1 MIDRPNSISLYPPP
15 ESARARPVRH
25 ETTVSEL
32 VASLCEA
39 PQEVASK
46 GDAPSWSP
54 IVYSG
59 ERRLSADATGICA
72 LVYDLDDPSF
82 DLAPVGEKIHALGW
96 LYAIHGTYTEGCA
109 RLILPLATDVDPS
122 TYAAL
127 RETIA
132 TQLGLVHD
140 PACSDLAR
148 LFYAPSR
155 PQGATRDSGESGGTH
170 LLDPA
175 SFVKLKP
182 SNLLRSVQAPEFAGN
197 SKSAENSPPK
207 IFDIAT
213 LREEASRHGKPE
225 TRAKLLALIDGTLV
239 VPPGERET
247 MLHPLLGS
255 LSHLRNAPG
264 EEGCATLLRR
274 IFARR
279 DGHEDHMEEWVDKA
293 LYSYTRGEH
302 RKEVL
307 DQQVA
312 VVEKFFRDEK
322 WREKLKQKLTKDGG
336 VLGML
341 PMECNIMDVLNNDE
355 NFAGH
360 VRWNLLRQRIEIT
373 GGVLKGEP
381 VESLDVPAA
390 VWFQKSEYNCP
401 SSRDL
406 LGACIQ
412 HTALHNSYD
421 PVKEYLEALPKWDGT
436 PRLSR
441 VLIDYAQ
448 AQGSGKFISTVTR
461 KFFIAAVARALR
473 PGCQV
478 DNVLVL
484 QGDQGGG
491 KTSFVRVMGA
501 GFSVETNLDLQS
513 KDAVMVSASAWLV
526 ELGELAS
533 LKRSDVESVR
543 NFITRKEDA
552 IRLPYGRSVK
562 NMPRRCVFLGTT
574 NSRQPL
580 TDPEGNRRFW
590 VVSVGKVDTSNLEK
604 VRDQIWAEALH
615 YFQSGEQW
623 WLTPEE
629 AEVAKS
635 EASVYEAEDINQ
647 TEILSWLEE
656 QKKWPE
662 TLSASEVAGKV
673 LKMHA
678 GTLTPQ
684 QVTAINRSM
693 AAMGWRRTRRRRS
706 GVPVWCYEV
715 PTREAMKKR
724 GDLLDGG
731 EDKVIVAGQE
741 KP

>member
-1 MIDRPNSISLYPPP
+1 MLDRSISISLYAPP

-25 ETTVSEL
+25 ETTIQEL
-32 VASLCEA
+32 ITSLCE
-39 PQEVASK
+39 PPLEVTSK
-46 GDAPSWSP
+46 GDAPAWSP

-59 ERRLSADATGICA
+59 ERRLSAEATGACA
-72 LVYDLDDPSF
+72 LVYDLDDPGF
-82 DLAPVGEKIHALGW
+82 DLEPVGRALHNARW
-96 LYAIHGTYTEGCA
+96 VYAIHGTYTQGCA
-109 RLILPLATDVDPS
+109 RLILPLASDVAPAS
-122 TYAAL
+122 YAAL

-132 TQLGLVHD
+132 SALGLVHD

-155 PQGATRDSGESGGTH
+155 PVGSERDQGETGGDR

-175 SFVKLKP
+175 DFVTERP
-182 SNLLRSVQAPEFAGN
+182 RNLLERVRAIEGGSAKPPPEI
-197 SKSAENSPPK
+197 SPK
-207 IFDIAT
+207 IFDLGA
-213 LREEASRHGKPE
+213 LREEATEHSKPE

-279 DGHEDHMEEWVDKA
+279 DGHETMMDEWVDKA

-307 DQQVA
+307 DQQAA

-322 WREKLKQKLTKDGG
+322 WREKLKQKMTKDGG

-355 NFAGH
+355 NFSGH
-360 VRWNLLRQRIEIT
+360 VRWNLLKQRIEVT
-373 GGVLKGEP
+373 GGVLAKEP
-381 VESLDVPAA
+381 VELLDVPAA

-401 SSRDL
+401 VSRDL
-406 LGACIQ
+406 VGACVQ
-412 HTALHNSYD
+412 HVALHNGYD
-421 PVKEYLEALPKWDGT
+421 PVAEYLSKLPKWDGRE
-436 PRLSR
+436 RLAN
-441 VLIDYAQ
+441 VLLHYAQ
-448 AQGSGKFISTVTR
+448 AKGSMSWIRTVSR
-461 KFFIAAVARALR
+461 KFFIAAIARALR

-590 VVSVGKVDTSNLEK
+590 VVSVGKVDTEGLER
-604 VRDQIWAEALH
+604 VRDQLWAEALH
-615 YFQSGEQW
+615 LFQSGEQW

-629 AEVAKS
+629 NEIARS

-647 TEILSWLEE
+647 TEILAFLEA
-656 QKKWPE
+656 QKKWPK
-662 TLSASEVAGKV
+662 TLSASEVATKI
-673 LKMHA
+673 LKMSVA
-678 GTLTPQ
+678 QLTPQ
-684 QVTAINRSM
+684 MVTAINRSM
-693 AAMGWRRTRRRRS
+693 GAMGWRRTRKRVV
-706 GVPVWCYEV
+706 GVPTWCYEV
-715 PTREAMKKR
+715 PSREELQKR
-724 GDLLDGG
+724 GDLLDDADG
-731 EDKVIVAGQE
+731 KVIV
-741 KP
+741 